1 MPVANYGRLTNLI
14 TGIQGVS
21 AGGQA
26 SINMAVN
33 QRIHG
38 ENFQCTGIAWDA
50 ATKVTVVGS
59 SGGAGAVLT
68 PTIVN
73 GVITAVAITNGGSAY
88 AGTITVSV
96 ADGVYGTNLFAA
108 NITAT
113 QSAGAINS
121 VTIVSGGV
129 VSPVP
134 VERFFTSFKHLVNGT
149 IIRDISAQEILSLAL
164 ANNELPFTHVA
175 GGVTDP
181 CAGTTNGTSFPW
193 LSGVY
198 NSSVEPY
205 VIGQLPI
212 YMTEP
217 WRKIVSHDSATSWDL
232 FGQSTYQ
239 ILAGITANIT
249 SPGLVGTYDFD
260 YLRNA
265 TRNQNGTAQLF
276 LKPVKQHSFTFN
288 VPAGMYDVTTLPVTF
303 PIQRLWI
310 YSASTVPYQVELY
323 ADGNK
328 VLEGTAEQVKQ
339 VLRDYNFNTIPFNLP
354 CIFDKNQRL
363 GDALKIARTLDVR
376 VWNTNA
382 GAMTVLMESTP
393 PAYA

>member
-1 MPVANYGRLTNLI
+1 MPVSNFGRLTNLI

-38 ENFQCTGIAWDA
+38 ENFQCTGIAWDS
-50 ATKVTVVGS
+50 ATKVTVTG
-59 SGGAGAVLT
+59 SGGGTGAVLT
-68 PTIVN
+68 PTITS
-73 GVITAVAITNGGSAY
+73 GVITGVAITNGGSGY
-88 AGTITVSV
+88 SGTITVSV

-113 QSAGAINS
+113 QSGGAINA
-121 VTIVSGGV
+121 VTVVSGGV

-149 IIRDISAQEILSLAL
+149 IMRDISALEILSIAATNLQVPFKHSTSGLAD
-164 ANNELPFTHVA
+164 PFA
-175 GGVTDP
+175 GAT
-181 CAGTTNGTSFPW
+181 FPW
-193 LSGVY
+193 PSGDA
-198 NSSVEPY
+198 NSSANPF

-212 YMTEP
+212 YFTEP
-217 WRKIVSHDSATSWDL
+217 WRKIVNHDTATSWDL

-249 SPGLVGTYDFD
+249 SPGLTGTYDFD

-265 TRNQNGTAQLF
+265 LRNKQGTSTLF

-303 PIQRLWI
+303 PINRLWI
-310 YSASTVPYQVELY
+310 YGATSLPYQVELY

-328 VLEGTAEQVKQ
+328 VLEGTTEQVKQ
-339 VLRDYNFNTIPFNLP
+339 VLRDYAFNTIPFNLP
-354 CIFDKNQRL
+354 CVFDKNQRL

-382 GAMTVLMESTP
+382 GALTVLMESNP